1 MLAGPSRDGQ
11 EGFCA
16 IPAEWHGLN
25 VLEESC
31 FLSVW
36 RCLSAASAAQ
46 RFLAVNQ
53 QLSEIQG
60 APAGTSVC
68 F

>member
-1 MLAGPSRDGQ
+1 MPAGPGRDGQ

-31 FLSVW
+31 FLSGAV
-36 RCLSAASAAQ
+36 CQPHQQLAQ
-46 RFLAVNQ
+46 RFLGVNQ
-53 QLSEIQG
+53 QLSEIQR
-60 APAGTSVC
+60 APAVS
-68 F
+68 

>member
-1 MLAGPSRDGQ
+1 MPAGPGRDGQ

-31 FLSVW
+31 FLSGATLFVI
-36 RCLSAASAAQ
+36 RISS
-46 RFLAVNQ
+46 
-53 QLSEIQG
+53 SEISCCE
-60 APAGTSVC
+60 PATQRNPTSASSL
-68 F
+68 